1 MIHESFSPS
10 LLFGSGI
17 LLADNNDHKI
27 NKRNK
32 KITNGTGTYQE
43 LRQTARLGSFPGP
56 AADHETLPN
65 AQCGALTPGGLRPD
79 RVKWCR
85 RSGLAR
91 SLTVRKQVQV
101 PGTRYR
107 GPQNPIYSLRAIT
120 PGGIRSGKCEKY
132 L

>member
-1 MIHESFSPS
+1 MIHDPFSPS
-10 LLFGSGI
+10 LLFGGAEQ
-17 LLADNNDHKI
+17 LADNNDHKT
-27 NKRNK
+27 NKRNNK
-32 KITNGTGTYQE
+32 KTNGTYQE

-56 AADHETLPN
+56 AADHKTLPN
-65 AQCGALTPGGLRPD
+65 AQRGALTPGGLRPD

-120 PGGIRSGKCEKY
+120 PGGIRSGKCEKH